1 MFLQFLEKI
10 PDAPA
15 VEIPPLHSPH
25 LGCKHA
31 DKTEKKRGKNKA
43 NWKIHRV
50 SNNIEI
56 LERLTGTRKKNLEMN

>member
-31 DKTEKKRGKNKA
+31 DKTEKRGKIRQIGKFIESVTISKF
-43 NWKIHRV
+43 WKD
-50 SNNIEI
+50 S
-56 LERLTGTRKKNLEMN
+56 LAQERRI

>member
-31 DKTEKKRGKNKA
+31 DKTEKKGGKIRQIGKF
-43 NWKIHRV
+43 IV

>member
-10 PDAPA
+10 LDAPA

-31 DKTEKKRGKNKA
+31 DKTEKRRKIRQIGKFIESVTILKF
-43 NWKIHRV
+43 WKD
-50 SNNIEI
+50 S
-56 LERLTGTRKKNLEMN
+56 LAQERRI

>member
-1 MFLQFLEKI
+1 MFLQFLETI

-31 DKTEKKRGKNKA
+31 DKTEKRGKNKA